1 MGSILDQ
8 LADGIAIFDL
18 QWNIVWLNRAGA
30 ALLQRTPE
38 ELIGRNLWSVFP
50 ESEDSELY
58 RQYHRAVS
66 EHREIAFEL
75 FYAPLGGWFEIRAIP
90 ASEGLVA
97 MYRNVTSRRRDEV
110 LLEGNLRAMTQLAL
124 DAPLTAVLDTVTSTV
139 ERESPHGALAS
150 VLLASDDGLHLYHGS
165 APSLPEDYSR
175 AIDGLAIGPAAGSCG
190 TAAYRREQ
198 VVVEDIESDRLWV
211 EWRHLARE
219 AGLRACWSTP
229 VLDPAGRVLATFA
242 IYYRA
247 PRLPEPADQRLIDQ
261 ATRTVAVAIEHERR
275 RRALESAVEAANAA
289 AVRSRRLQGLAADLS
304 AALLPEQVAA
314 ICAEYAREALDAAG
328 AWVAVRHGGT
338 TGRVLASIGL
348 PEGLA
353 ATVPSLEPLPGPGGT
368 HLSPVWLTSTSEVR
382 DVLPPGSGDPTGS
395 LAILPLRADG
405 RLIGHLGVYRPGYE
419 EFGPDER
426 GEATAVGA
434 QAAQALLKATQ
445 FVTTRHVA
453 ESLQRSLLTEPPDV
467 AGLAVDVRYRPAT
480 MAAEVG
486 GDWYDAFVLPD
497 GLHLVIG
504 DVMGHDLD
512 AAGRMGQ
519 LRSFLRTLAYD
530 RGGDPASL
538 LRRLDR
544 LNEDLQVTE
553 FTSLILGRIHDT
565 SEGRMV
571 EWANAGHPSALLV
584 HPDGTGR
591 ILTGAVDPPLGIGI
605 GIRRRNSQA
614 LLPEGSTLLLYT
626 DGLVELSTSSLD
638 HRIEDLLAHASA
650 AAALPL
656 DRFCDSVLAFAQDTP
671 DDVAVVAVRTSGAS
685 G

>member
-591 ILTGAVDPPLGIGI
+591 ILTGAVDPPLGIGT

-626 DGLVELSTSSLD
+626 DGLVELSTRSLD

-671 DDVAVVAVRTSGAS
+671 DDVAVVAVRNSGAS